1 MWNISEIDIPYCIF
15 FFESQGEKSLL
26 YSFNICFYELQ
37 LQLAHF
43 HTSRF
48 FWKQKRRK
56 RKKKNSSRFSYVQL
70 FATPWTVA
78 RQAPLSIGLPRQEY
92 WSGLPFPSPGNP
104 PNPGI
109 EPGSPVTAASA
120 GEFFTLLRQQGS
132 PRGKCKRGEGS
143 CWGTW
148 KPLPGRSYLYLR
160 HTHSIKPH
168 GRNEWM
174 WVAGFHLFPG
184 CLRIL

>member
-15 FFESQGEKSLL
+15 FFESQGVKSLL

-56 RKKKNSSRFSYVQL
+56 RKKKNSSHFSYVQL
-70 FATPWTVA
+70 FGTPWTAA

-92 WSGLPFPSPGNP
+92 WRGLPFPSPGNP
-104 PNPGI
+104 PTPGI
-109 EPGSPVTAASA
+109 EPGSPVTPASA
-120 GEFFTLLRQQGS
+120 EAQEVNANVVREAAGCPESPSLAGVISAWNIHTVLSHREEMNGCGWQVFTCSLDVS
-132 PRGKCKRGEGS
+132 EYCK
-143 CWGTW
+143 
-148 KPLPGRSYLYLR
+148 
-160 HTHSIKPH
+160 
-168 GRNEWM
+168 
-174 WVAGFHLFPG
+174 
-184 CLRIL
+184 

>member
-15 FFESQGEKSLL
+15 FFESQGVKSLL

-56 RKKKNSSRFSYVQL
+56 RKKKNSSHFSYVQL
-70 FATPWTVA
+70 FGTPWTAA
-78 RQAPLSIGLPRQEY
+78 RQALLSIGLPRQEY
-92 WSGLPFPSPGNP
+92 WRGLSFPSPGNP
-104 PNPGI
+104 PTPGI
-109 EPGSPVTAASA
+109 EPGSPVTPASA
-120 GEFFTLLRQQGS
+120 EA
-132 PRGKCKRGEGS
+132 RGKCKHGEGS
-143 CWGTW
+143 CWGSW
-148 KPLPGRSYLYLR
+148 KPLPGRSYLCLK
-160 HTHSIKPH
+160 HTHGIKPQ

-174 WVAGFHLFPG
+174 RVAGFHLFPG